1 MNPSSSC
8 KARRRTGT
16 GAAAAAAIVLLGGAA
31 DAGAALALKPCRL
44 DGFPTE
50 LQCGRL
56 ERPLNPAEPAGK
68 TISLRVVVVP
78 ALARNKLPDPV
89 TVLAGGPG
97 QAAAE
102 MAPMLAPRYARL
114 NQRRDLVFVD
124 QRGTGQSAP
133 LECKVEEEAHRETA
147 AMLDTALQYQLV
159 ERCRERLMTL
169 PHGDLRFYTTT
180 IAMQDLD
187 AVRQALGAPQW
198 NLIGGSYGTRAGL
211 EYQRLFPQAVRRNVL
226 DGLAPADIALP
237 RSFSTDTQA
246 ALDALLASCAAQ
258 PGCQAAYPQLAEQWQ
273 QLLAR
278 LPQKVTLRH
287 PLTGKAFQGTLE
299 REHVVLAARPPLYAP
314 ALSAALPG
322 AIAAA
327 ARGEFDGLLA
337 LSSGLGGQGGRRG
350 GLATGMHFSVVCAE
364 DLPQLPR
371 NQDAPG
377 RDYQGYDLQRYQRLC
392 ANWPRGTVDAGFYQV
407 PAAQS
412 PVLLTSGG
420 ADPVTPPRHGERVA
434 KQLGAKARHVVV
446 PAAGH
451 GVINL
456 PCMREVVARF
466 IEAKTDEEALAV
478 KADCAAKMPR
488 PLAFVPPNPELPP
501 VKKDMNQEGSK

>member
-1 MNPSSSC
+1 M
-8 KARRRTGT
+8 AV
-16 GAAAAAAIVLLGGAA
+16 AAAAAVVVLLGGAA
-31 DAGAALALKPCRL
+31 EASTPLALKPCRL
-44 DGFPTE
+44 DGHPTE
-50 LQCGRL
+50 LQCGTL
-56 ERPLNPAEPAGK
+56 QRPLNPAEPGGK

-89 TVLAGGPG
+89 TLLAGGPG

-102 MAPMLAPRYARL
+102 MAPLLAPRYARL

-124 QRGTGQSAP
+124 QRGTGESAP
-133 LECKVEEEAHRETA
+133 LECKVEEEAHRDTA
-147 AMLDTALQYQLV
+147 AMLDMALQYQLV
-159 ERCRERLMTL
+159 ERCRERLMKL

-198 NLIGGSYGTRAGL
+198 NLIGVSYGTRAAL
-211 EYQRLFPQAVRRNVL
+211 EYLRLFPQAVRRTVV

-237 RSFSTDTQA
+237 KSFSVDTQA

-258 PGCQAAYPQLAEQWQ
+258 SGCQAAYPQLAEQWQ

-287 PLTGKAFQGTLE
+287 PVTGKALQATLE

-337 LSSGLGGQGGRRG
+337 LSSGLMGRRG

-364 DLPQLPR
+364 DLPQLETNR
-371 NQDAPG
+371 DAPG
-377 RDYQGYDLQRYQRLC
+377 RDYAAYDLQRYQRIC
-392 ANWPRGTVDAGFYQV
+392 ANWPRGAVEPGFYKV

-434 KQLGAKARHVVV
+434 KALGAKALHVVV

-466 IEAKTDEEALAV
+466 VEAKSDDEALAV
-478 KADCAAKMPR
+478 KTDCAKNMPR
-488 PLAFVPPNPELPP
+488 ALAFVPPNPELPP
-501 VKKDMNQEGSK
+501 VKKNESKEASK